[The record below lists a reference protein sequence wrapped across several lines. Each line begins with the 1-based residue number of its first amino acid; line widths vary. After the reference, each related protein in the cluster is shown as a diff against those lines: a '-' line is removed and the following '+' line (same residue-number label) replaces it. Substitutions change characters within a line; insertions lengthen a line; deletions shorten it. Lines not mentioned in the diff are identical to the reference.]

1 VEAAELDRLLD
12 ALITSEPFERLLVDR
27 ARPILARAEAGRDF
41 LIAALARALESPV
54 LAVAPG
60 PREAE
65 DLALG
70 VAAFLGHDRAAMFPA
85 WEALPYEGISPSP
98 ETAARRAQAARALR
112 RAAGAFVLV
121 APAHAVLQGIVPTL
135 GAVEPV
141 VIARGGEVAPLV
153 LAERLVDLGYTR
165 AAVVEHRGEFAVR
178 GGIVDAFPGTARRPV
193 RAELDGDVVES
204 LREFVPATQ
213 LSTQPVG
220 AAEFH
225 PVRELLATPEL
236 RARAATLAPKH
247 GDRFRDSLT
256 RFADGIAFEG
266 MESLA
271 TLLFDRLPVVADLLP
286 KGAWVAVAQ
295 SRRTAD
301 RARRALD
308 EADALAEASSWPGP
322 PVVRPLDEAL
332 GDRTRLDVT
341 EFAEG
346 VDMRLEGWG
355 TAQGNAPELAGRLA
369 DLAGRGYRVVL
380 TASGGG
386 SLERVGE
393 IVAEHGVPLHGAGA
407 AVRVEAELAG
417 GFLFAPGRLAV
428 ATAEDLFGSRRHTR
442 SAPRVTSVRADAIA
456 VELSPG
462 DYAIHR
468 IHGAGRYVG
477 IRRRAVAGAERDYM
491 VLEYAAGDRLS
502 VPTDQV
508 GMVTKYVGGDA
519 PKLSRLG
526 TNDWVRTTTRVKRA
540 VRDMAGELVRLYSVR
555 LSVPGHA
562 FGPDTPWQREM
573 EDAFPYE
580 ETRDQLVAIDEVK
593 RDMERPKPMDR
604 LVCGDVGYG
613 KTEIA
618 VRAAFKAVMEGKQVA
633 VLVPTT
639 LLAEQHYVTFAERFG
654 PFPVRVEML
663 SRLVGQAQQKSV
675 VADVA
680 GGRVDVLIGTHR
692 LISGDVAF
700 ADLGLLIVDEEQR
713 FGVAHKE
720 KLKRLRAHVDVLT
733 MTATPIPR
741 TLEMALSGIRD
752 MSVVDTPPEDRQPV
766 LTYVGPYSEGMAL
779 GAVRRELLRGGQ
791 VFWVHNRV
799 ATVDRQ
805 AARLAEQIPEARIVV
820 VHGQMDEAV
829 LEKQMMRFWDR
840 DADVLVCTTI
850 IESGLDVPSANT
862 LIVDRADRLGLA
874 QMYQL
879 RGRVGRSSERA
890 FAYFFFPP
898 QQQLTE
904 EAHERLTTI
913 SRHTALG
920 AGFQIALR
928 DLEIRGAGNVL
939 GAEQH
944 GHIAAVGFDTYAR
957 LLRESVA
964 EMKGE
969 EIPEEKEIRMDLPV
983 RAFIPVGWV
992 AQEALRLDLYRRIAT
1007 AGDHDRLAEVDEETA
1022 DRFGR
1027 LPPEV
1032 EALFAVASLR
1042 ITCARLG
1049 VSEVATYREQVRVRP
1064 LVLTEQQEIE
1074 LPVRVE
1080 GATYHRTTLTL
1091 NLTPGHIGGAALPE
1105 WVEAAL
1111 LRSTGL
1117 EIGPARIAD

>member
-1 VEAAELDRLLD
+1 MELQQLLD
-12 ALITSEPFERLLVDR
+12 AVIETEPFERLLVER
-27 ARPILARAEAGRDF
+27 ARPIVARAEAGRDF
-41 LIAALARALESPV
+41 LVAALARALDSPV
-54 LAVAPG
+54 LAVTPG

-65 DLALG
+65 VLARG
-70 VAAFLGHDRAAMFPA
+70 VAAFLGPDSAAILPA

-98 ETAARRAQAARALR
+98 ETAARRGQAARALR

-121 APAHAVLQGIVPTL
+121 APAHAVLQGVAPTL
-135 GAVEPV
+135 GDVEPI
-141 VIARGGEVAPLV
+141 VIARGAELAPDV
-153 LAERLVDLGYTR
+153 LAEELVGLGYAR
-165 AAVVEHRGEFAVR
+165 AALVEHRGEFAVR
-178 GGIVDAFPGTARRPV
+178 GGIVDVFPGTARRPV

-213 LSTQPVG
+213 LSTQPVPS
-220 AAEFH
+220 AEFH

-236 RARAATLAPKH
+236 REKAARLAPKH

-256 RFADGIAFEG
+256 RFADGLVFEG

-271 TLLFDRLPVVADLLP
+271 PLLFDRLPMIADFLP
-286 KGAWVAVAQ
+286 KGAWVAVVQ

-301 RARRALD
+301 RARRAVE
-308 EADALAEASSWPGP
+308 EAEALAEASGWPGP
-322 PVVRPLDEAL
+322 SVVRPLAEAL
-332 GDRTRLDVT
+332 GDRMRLDLT
-341 EFAEG
+341 ELAEG
-346 VDMRLEGWG
+346 IDLRLEGWG
-355 TAQGNAPELAGRLA
+355 TAQGNPPELAQRLA
-369 DLAGRGYRVVL
+369 DLSGRGYRIVVA
-380 TASGGG
+380 TPGHG
-386 SLERVGE
+386 SLERARE
-393 IVAEHGVPLHGAGA
+393 IVAERGLLLRDTGP
-407 AVRVEAELAG
+407 AVGVEAELAG
-417 GFLFAPGRLAV
+417 GFVFAPGRLAI
-428 ATAEDLFGSRRHTR
+428 ATEEDLFGSRRHTR
-442 SAPRVTSVRADAIA
+442 SAPRVTSGRADAVA
-456 VELSPG
+456 LELSPG
-462 DYAIHR
+462 DHAVHR

-477 IRRRAVAGAERDYM
+477 IQRRAVAGAERDYM

-502 VPTDQV
+502 IPTDQV
-508 GMVTKYVGGDA
+508 GMVAKYVGGEA
-519 PKLSRLG
+519 PRLSRLG
-526 TNDWVRTTTRVKRA
+526 TNDWVKTTARVKRA

-562 FGPDTPWQREM
+562 FGPDSPWQREM
-573 EDAFPYE
+573 EDTFPFE

-593 RDMERPKPMDR
+593 RDMERAKPMDR

-639 LLAEQHYVTFAERFG
+639 LLAEQHYVTFSERFA

-663 SRLVGQAQQKSV
+663 SRFLSPAEQRRLIG
-675 VADVA
+675 DVA
-680 GGRVDVLIGTHR
+680 AGLVDVVVGTHR

-700 ADLGLLIVDEEQR
+700 GDLGLLVVDEEQR
-713 FGVAHKE
+713 FGVVHKE
-720 KLKRLRAHVDVLT
+720 RLKKLRAHVDVLT

-752 MSVVDTPPEDRQPV
+752 MSVVDTPPEDRQSV
-766 LTYVGPYSEGMAL
+766 LTYVGSYSEDMAL

-805 AARLAEQIPEARIVV
+805 AARIAAKIPEARIVV
-820 VHGQMDEAV
+820 VHGQMEEAL

-904 EAHERLTTI
+904 EAHERLATI

-928 DLEIRGAGNVL
+928 DLEIRGAGNLL

-957 LLRESVA
+957 LLRECVA

-969 EIPEEKEIRMDLPV
+969 AILEEKEIRIDLPV

-1007 AGDHDRLAEVDEETA
+1007 AGDHERLQEVRVEA
-1022 DRFGR
+1022 IDRFGR
-1027 LPPEV
+1027 LPQEV
-1032 EALFAVASLR
+1032 ETLLAVASLR

-1049 VSEVATYREQVRVRP
+1049 ITEVTTYREQVRVRP
-1064 LVLTEQQEIE
+1064 LALTDEQE
-1074 LPVRVE
+1074 LDLPARVP
-1080 GATYHRTTLTL
+1080 GAAYHRITSTL
-1091 NLTPGHIGGAALPE
+1091 NLAPQRIASADLPE

-1111 LRSTGL
+1111 LRSTGS
-1117 EIGPARIAD
+1117 EIGPARIAG